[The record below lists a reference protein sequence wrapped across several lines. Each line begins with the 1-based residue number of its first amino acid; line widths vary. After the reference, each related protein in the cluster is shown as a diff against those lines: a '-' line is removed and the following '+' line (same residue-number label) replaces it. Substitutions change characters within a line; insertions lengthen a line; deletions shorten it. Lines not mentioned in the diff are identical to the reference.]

1 MSKVMVVCDQCE
13 KTFQFFGLGLCS
25 CPYCDCTAGLLRPWY
40 SHPPKPTN
48 LYHLNIMIYIRKA
61 YDTEVEVEGF
71 YFDES

>member
-1 MSKVMVVCDQCE
+1 MSKVQVICDQCE
-13 KTFQFFGLGLCS
+13 KIFDFFGLGICS
-25 CPYCDCTAGLLRPWY
+25 CPYCDCTAGILRPW
-40 SHPPKPTN
+40 HPQESTPRN